1 MQTTERRTGG
11 WRKGRRTVP
20 VALLG
25 ILLAGALLLL
35 GCQGSPQGGA
45 PAPEEK
51 PVEAVSEESE
61 AAVEEPEGP
70 KAPEVTVDEA
80 KQAFEKKS
88 ALFLDARSPEVYA
101 KGHFPGALNL
111 FNEKFEDYYPL
122 LEDQIKSAERVIAYC
137 DGVECGRAPEIAG
150 RLLELVDVP
159 VFVFTE
165 GYPAWTKAGL
175 PTKTGP
181 EP

>member
-1 MQTTERRTGG
+1 MQTTAKRRRRRLNGM
-11 WRKGRRTVP
+11 RTVP

-25 ILLAGALLLL
+25 ILLAGALLLF
-35 GCQGSPQGGA
+35 GCQGAPQEAA
-45 PAPEEK
+45 PAPEVL
-51 PVEAVSEESE
+51 PQE
-61 AAVEEPEGP
+61 AATEERQASPEMPDWP
-70 KAPEVTVDEA
+70 KAPEVSVEEA
-80 KQAFEKKS
+80 RQAFEEKS

-101 KGHFPGALNL
+101 EGHLPGSLNL
-111 FNEKFEDYYPL
+111 FNEKFEDEYPL
-122 LEDQIKSAERVIAYC
+122 LEDQIKAAARVIAYC
-137 DGVECGRAPEIAG
+137 DGIECGRAPEIAG

-159 VFVFTE
+159 VVVFKE